1 MTWYIRGRYQGQ
13 TETIDEFDTR
23 PEARRMLEEYLLA
36 YGAGWVL
43 WLTSTKPRDW

>member
-13 TETIDEFDTR
+13 TETIDAFDTR
-23 PEARRMLEEYLLA
+23 PEAQRMLEEYQLA
-36 YGAGWVL
+36 YGAGWAL